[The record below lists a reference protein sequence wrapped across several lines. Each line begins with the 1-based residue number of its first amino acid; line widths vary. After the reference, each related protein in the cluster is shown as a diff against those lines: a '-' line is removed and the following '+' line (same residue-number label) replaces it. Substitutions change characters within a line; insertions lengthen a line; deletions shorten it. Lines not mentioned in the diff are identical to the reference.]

1 MISSKNVLWFGISFG
16 ILSLIVLTILTLN
29 DSSNNNI
36 LKSIQMG
43 DLLGFLNFTIGLLF
57 IFLGINNSNKRFL
70 ISLFGGLLLRLI
82 IMVFLVVVTLKF
94 LEINEIS
101 FIFSLLF
108 FYFLYVTIEIIYLNL
123 RKS

>member
-1 MISSKNVLWFGISFG
+1 MISSKNVLLFGISFG
-16 ILSLIVLTILTLN
+16 ILSLIILTFLTLN
-29 DSSNNNI
+29 ESSNDNI
-36 LKSIQMG
+36 LKSVQIG
-43 DLLGFLNFTIGLLF
+43 DLLGFLNFAIGLLF

-82 IMVFLVVVTLKF
+82 IMVFLVVITLKF

>member
-1 MISSKNVLWFGISFG
+1 MISSKNVLLFGISFG
-16 ILSLIVLTILTLN
+16 ILSLIVLTTLTLN

-82 IMVFLVVVTLKF
+82 IMVFLVVVILKF

>member
-1 MISSKNVLWFGISFG
+1 MISSKNVLLFGISFG
-16 ILSLIVLTILTLN
+16 ILSLIILTFLTLN
-29 DSSNNNI
+29 ESPNDNI
-36 LKSIQMG
+36 LKSIQIG
-43 DLLGFLNFTIGLLF
+43 DLLGFLNFAIGLLF
-57 IFLGINNSNKRFL
+57 IFLGINNSNKKFL

-82 IMVFLVVVTLKF
+82 IMVFLVVITLKF

>member
-43 DLLGFLNFTIGLLF
+43 DLLGFLHFTIGLLF
-57 IFLGINNSNKRFL
+57 IFLCINNSNKRFL

>member
-82 IMVFLVVVTLKF
+82 IMIFLVVVTLKF

>member
-82 IMVFLVVVTLKF
+82 IMVFLVVVILKF

>member
-1 MISSKNVLWFGISFG
+1 MISSKNVLLFGISFG
-16 ILSLIVLTILTLN
+16 ILSLIILTILTLN
-29 DSSNNNI
+29 ESPNDNI
-36 LKSIQMG
+36 FMSVQIG
-43 DLLGFLNFTIGLLF
+43 NLLGFLNFAIGLIF

-82 IMVFLVVVTLKF
+82 IMVFLVVVILKF

>member
-82 IMVFLVVVTLKF
+82 IMVFLVVVTLNF

>member
-1 MISSKNVLWFGISFG
+1 MISSKNVLLFGISFG
-16 ILSLIVLTILTLN
+16 ILSLIILTILTLN

-43 DLLGFLNFTIGLLF
+43 DLLGFLNFAIGLLF

-82 IMVFLVVVTLKF
+82 IMVFLVVITLKF

>member
-1 MISSKNVLWFGISFG
+1 MISSKNVLLFGISFG

>member
-1 MISSKNVLWFGISFG
+1 MISSKNVLLFGISFG
-16 ILSLIVLTILTLN
+16 ILSLIVLTTLTLN

>member
-70 ISLFGGLLLRLI
+70 ISLFGGLLIRLI
-82 IMVFLVVVTLKF
+82 IMVFLVVVILKF

>member
-1 MISSKNVLWFGISFG
+1 MISSKNVLWFGICFG
-16 ILSLIVLTILTLN
+16 ILSLIILTILALN
-29 DSSNNNI
+29 ESSNDNI
-36 LKSIQMG
+36 FKSVQIG
-43 DLLGFLNFTIGLLF
+43 DLLGFSNFAIGLLF

-82 IMVFLVVVTLKF
+82 IMVFLVVITLKF

>member
-1 MISSKNVLWFGISFG
+1 MISSKNVLLFGISFG
-16 ILSLIVLTILTLN
+16 ILSLIILTILTLN

-43 DLLGFLNFTIGLLF
+43 DLLGFLNFTIGLFF
-57 IFLGINNSNKRFL
+57 IFLGTNNSNKRFL

-82 IMVFLVVVTLKF
+82 IMVFLVVVILKF